1 MKYNG
6 AEIVIKLLENQG
18 VEYIAGIPGGFNLP
32 IYDALYKSK
41 IKHVLARHEQGAAF
55 IAHGISRT
63 TDKAGVCFATSG
75 PGATN
80 LLTAIADAKLDS
92 IPLIAITGQVPLSAI
107 GTDAFQEVDAYGLTI
122 PITKHNFLVR
132 NIEDLF
138 TIIPEA
144 FRIALQGRPGP
155 VLIDIPKNIQ
165 TQVIE
170 LDEIPD
176 YSHPCNKPEN
186 DDTDYGDSI
195 DDDKKFESN
204 ICGNIEH
211 KHSSSRKILK
221 RSTLECMAELINSSR
236 KPIIY
241 AGGGVIRANA
251 SKELCEFA
259 RKSNIPVTLSL
270 MGLGAFPREDK
281 LNIGMLG
288 MHGAP
293 YTNYLMN
300 EADLILAFGIR
311 FDDRA
316 TGNIEKFC
324 PKASIIHVDI
334 DPSEINKVKNSSL
347 SMVADI
353 KNFLKEMI
361 PLINEKERSSWTKRV
376 ECFKEKYPLPS
387 YENPLH
393 PSNIIPYI
401 ASKVPADTLVATDV
415 GEHQMWTAQRYPFNN
430 PKTLLTSGGL
440 GTMGFGLPAAIGASL
455 VHQDKTVLCFSGD
468 GSILMNIQE
477 LATLADLNLNV
488 KVIILTN
495 HHLGLVR
502 QQQQLFYNE
511 HYIASHFISNPD
523 FKTIAKGFGINSC
536 DLGTE
541 EEPLKKLDEVLNE
554 NGPWVI
560 NIPIEECEN
569 VLPMVAPGKSNL
581 EMIGSGELND

>member
-32 IYDALYKSK
+32 IYDALYKSNK
-41 IKHVLARHEQGAAF
+41 LKHILARHEQGAGF
-55 IAHGISRT
+55 IAQGISRA

-144 FRIALQGRPGP
+144 FHIALEGRPGP

-170 LDEIPD
+170 LEKFPD
-176 YSHPCNKPEN
+176 SLSENKNHSKDIEYN
-186 DDTDYGDSI
+186 DSI
-195 DDDKKFESN
+195 DDNKKFESN

-211 KHSSSRKILK
+211 KNSSSTRILK
-221 RSTLECMAELINSSR
+221 RSTLECMAELINNSHR
-236 KPIIY
+236 PIIY

-251 SKELCEFA
+251 SKELYDFA
-259 RKSNIPVTLSL
+259 KKNNIPVTLSL
-270 MGLGAFPREDK
+270 MGLGAFPSNDR

-300 EADLILAFGIR
+300 EADLILAFGTR

-324 PKASIIHVDI
+324 PRASIIHIDI

-347 SMVADI
+347 SMAADI
-353 KNFLKEMI
+353 KDFLREI
-361 PLINEKERSSWTKRV
+361 LPFLNERNRSSWTKRV
-376 ECFKEKYPLPS
+376 ECFKEKYPFPS
-387 YENPLH
+387 YEDPLH
-393 PSNIIPYI
+393 PANIIPYI
-401 ASKVPADTLVATDV
+401 ASKVPEDTLVTTDV
-415 GEHQMWTAQRYPFNN
+415 GEHQMWTAQRYPFNK

-440 GTMGFGLPAAIGASL
+440 GTMGFGLPVAIGAAL
-455 VHQDKTVLCFSGD
+455 ANKEKTVLCFSGD

-502 QQQQLFYNE
+502 QQQQLFYNQ

-536 DLGTE
+536 DLGDE
-541 EEPLKKLDEVLNE
+541 ENPLGKLDEILME
-554 NGPWVI
+554 KGPCVI

-581 EMIGSGELND
+581 EMIGSGEND

>member
-18 VEYIAGIPGGFNLP
+18 VEYISGIPGGFNLP

-41 IKHVLARHEQGAAF
+41 IKHILARHEQGAGF
-55 IAHGISRT
+55 IAQGISRT
-63 TDKAGVCFATSG
+63 TDTAGVCFATSG

-92 IPLIAITGQVPLSAI
+92 IPLVAITGQVPLSAI

-132 NIEDLF
+132 NIHDLF

-144 FRIALQGRPGP
+144 FRIALEGRPGP
-155 VLIDIPKNIQ
+155 VLVDIPKNIQ

-170 LDEIPD
+170 LETFPNSA
-176 YSHPCNKPEN
+176 YSQSNRSETKNYDDSINNDNINKCNK
-186 DDTDYGDSI
+186 
-195 DDDKKFESN
+195 
-204 ICGNIEH
+204 
-211 KHSSSRKILK
+211 KIFK
-221 RSTLECMAELINSSR
+221 RSTLECMAELINNSHR
-236 KPIIY
+236 PIIY

-259 RKSNIPVTLSL
+259 KKNSLPVTLSL
-270 MGLGAFPREDK
+270 MGLGAFPSDDI
-281 LNIGMLG
+281 LNLGMLG

-316 TGNIEKFC
+316 TGNIQKFC
-324 PKASIIHVDI
+324 PNASIIHVDI
-334 DPSEINKVKNSSL
+334 DPSEINKVKNSNL

-353 KNFLKEMI
+353 KEFLKEMI
-361 PLINEKERSSWTKRV
+361 PLINNKTRLSWIKRV
-376 ECFKEKYPLPS
+376 GCFKEKYPLPS

-393 PSNIIPYI
+393 PANIIPYI
-401 ASKVPADTLVATDV
+401 ASKVPSDTIISTDV
-415 GEHQMWTAQRYPFNN
+415 GEHQMWTAQRYPFKK

-440 GTMGFGLPAAIGASL
+440 GTMGFGLPVAIGASL
-455 VHQDKTVLCFSGD
+455 VNTDKTILCFSGD

-477 LATLADLNLNV
+477 LATLADFNLNV

-502 QQQQLFYNE
+502 QQQNLFYNE
-511 HYIASHFISNPD
+511 HYIASQFISNPD
-523 FKTIAKGFGINSC
+523 FATIAKGFGINSC
-536 DLGTE
+536 DLATE
-541 EEPLKKLDEVLNE
+541 NDPLKKLDEILSK

>member
-18 VEYIAGIPGGFNLP
+18 VEYISGIPGGFNLP

-41 IKHVLARHEQGAAF
+41 IKHILARHEQGAGF
-55 IAHGISRT
+55 IAQGISRT
-63 TDKAGVCFATSG
+63 TDTAGVCFATSG

-92 IPLIAITGQVPLSAI
+92 IPLVAITGQVSLSAI

-132 NIEDLF
+132 NIHDLF

-144 FRIALQGRPGP
+144 FRIALEGRPGP
-155 VLIDIPKNIQ
+155 VLVDIPKNIQ

-170 LDEIPD
+170 LETFPNSA
-176 YSHPCNKPEN
+176 YSQSNRSETENYDDTINNDNINKCNK
-186 DDTDYGDSI
+186 
-195 DDDKKFESN
+195 
-204 ICGNIEH
+204 
-211 KHSSSRKILK
+211 KIFK
-221 RSTLECMAELINSSR
+221 RSTLECMAELINNSHR
-236 KPIIY
+236 PIIY

-259 RKSNIPVTLSL
+259 KKNSLPVTLSL
-270 MGLGAFPREDK
+270 MGLGAFPSDDI
-281 LNIGMLG
+281 LNLGMLG

-316 TGNIEKFC
+316 TGNIQKFC
-324 PKASIIHVDI
+324 PNASIIHVDI
-334 DPSEINKVKNSSL
+334 DPSEINKVKNSNL

-353 KNFLKEMI
+353 KEFLKEMI
-361 PLINEKERSSWTKRV
+361 PLINNKTRLSWIKRV
-376 ECFKEKYPLPS
+376 GCFKEKYPLPS

-393 PSNIIPYI
+393 PANIIPYI
-401 ASKVPADTLVATDV
+401 ASKVPSDTIISTDV
-415 GEHQMWTAQRYPFNN
+415 GEHQMWTAQRYPFKK

-440 GTMGFGLPAAIGASL
+440 GTMGFGLPVAIGASL
-455 VHQDKTVLCFSGD
+455 VNTDKTILCFSGD
-468 GSILMNIQE
+468 GSILINIQE
-477 LATLADLNLNV
+477 LATLADFNLNV

-502 QQQQLFYNE
+502 QQQNLFYNE
-511 HYIASHFISNPD
+511 HYIASQFISNPD
-523 FKTIAKGFGINSC
+523 FATIAKGFGINSC
-536 DLGTE
+536 DLATE
-541 EEPLKKLDEVLNE
+541 NDPLKKLDEILSK

>member
-18 VEYIAGIPGGFNLP
+18 VEYISGIPGGFNLP

-41 IKHVLARHEQGAAF
+41 IKHILARHEQGAGF
-55 IAHGISRT
+55 IAQGISRT
-63 TDKAGVCFATSG
+63 TDTAGVCFATSG

-92 IPLIAITGQVPLSAI
+92 IPLVAITGQVSLSAI

-132 NIEDLF
+132 NIHDLF

-144 FRIALQGRPGP
+144 FRIALEGRPGP
-155 VLIDIPKNIQ
+155 VLVDIPKNIQ

-170 LDEIPD
+170 LETFPD
-176 YSHPCNKPEN
+176 SAYSQSNRSETQNYDDTINSDNINKCNK
-186 DDTDYGDSI
+186 
-195 DDDKKFESN
+195 
-204 ICGNIEH
+204 
-211 KHSSSRKILK
+211 KIFK
-221 RSTLECMAELINSSR
+221 RSTLECMAELINNSHR
-236 KPIIY
+236 PIIY

-259 RKSNIPVTLSL
+259 KKNSIPVTLSL
-270 MGLGAFPREDK
+270 MGLGAFPSDDI
-281 LNIGMLG
+281 LNLGMLG

-316 TGNIEKFC
+316 TGNIQKFC
-324 PKASIIHVDI
+324 PNASIIHVDI
-334 DPSEINKVKNSSL
+334 DPSEINKVKNSNL

-353 KNFLKEMI
+353 KEFLKEMI
-361 PLINEKERSSWTKRV
+361 PLINNKTRLSWIKRV
-376 ECFKEKYPLPS
+376 GCFKEKYPLPS

-393 PSNIIPYI
+393 PANIIPYI
-401 ASKVPADTLVATDV
+401 ASKVPSDTIISTDV
-415 GEHQMWTAQRYPFNN
+415 GEHQMWTAQRYPFKK

-440 GTMGFGLPAAIGASL
+440 GTMGFGLPVAIGASL
-455 VHQDKTVLCFSGD
+455 VNTDKTILCFSGD

-477 LATLADLNLNV
+477 LATLADFNLNV

-502 QQQQLFYNE
+502 QQQNLFYNE
-511 HYIASHFISNPD
+511 HYIASQFISNPD
-523 FKTIAKGFGINSC
+523 FATIAKGFGINSC
-536 DLGTE
+536 DLATE
-541 EEPLKKLDEVLNE
+541 NDPLKKLDEILSK

>member
-18 VEYIAGIPGGFNLP
+18 VEYISGIPGGFNLP

-41 IKHVLARHEQGAAF
+41 IKHILARHEQGAGF
-55 IAHGISRT
+55 IAQGISRT
-63 TDKAGVCFATSG
+63 TDTAGVCFATSG

-92 IPLIAITGQVPLSAI
+92 IPLVAITGQVPLSAI

-132 NIEDLF
+132 NIHDLF

-144 FRIALQGRPGP
+144 FRIALEGRSGP
-155 VLIDIPKNIQ
+155 VLVDIPKNIQ

-170 LDEIPD
+170 LETFPNSA
-176 YSHPCNKPEN
+176 YSQLNRSETENYDDSINNDNINKCNK
-186 DDTDYGDSI
+186 
-195 DDDKKFESN
+195 
-204 ICGNIEH
+204 
-211 KHSSSRKILK
+211 KIFK
-221 RSTLECMAELINSSR
+221 RSTLECMAELINNSHR
-236 KPIIY
+236 PIIY

-259 RKSNIPVTLSL
+259 KKNSLPVTLSL
-270 MGLGAFPREDK
+270 MGLGAFPSDDI
-281 LNIGMLG
+281 LNLGMLG

-316 TGNIEKFC
+316 TGNIQKFC
-324 PKASIIHVDI
+324 PNASIIHVDI
-334 DPSEINKVKNSSL
+334 DPSEINKVKNSNL

-353 KNFLKEMI
+353 KEFLKEMI
-361 PLINEKERSSWTKRV
+361 PLINNKTRLSWIKRV
-376 ECFKEKYPLPS
+376 GCFKEKYPLPS

-393 PSNIIPYI
+393 PANIIPYI
-401 ASKVPADTLVATDV
+401 ASKVPSDTIISTDV
-415 GEHQMWTAQRYPFNN
+415 GEHQMWTAQRYPFKN

-440 GTMGFGLPAAIGASL
+440 GTMGFGLPVAIGASL
-455 VHQDKTVLCFSGD
+455 VNTDKTILCFSGD

-477 LATLADLNLNV
+477 LATLADFNLNV

-502 QQQQLFYNE
+502 QQQNLFYNE
-511 HYIASHFISNPD
+511 HYIASQFISNPD
-523 FKTIAKGFGINSC
+523 FATIAKGFGINSC
-536 DLGTE
+536 DLATE
-541 EEPLKKLDEVLNE
+541 NDPLKKLDEILSK

>member
-41 IKHVLARHEQGAAF
+41 IKHILARHEQGAAF
-55 IAHGISRT
+55 IAQGISRT

-144 FRIALQGRPGP
+144 FRIALEGRPGP

-165 TQVIE
+165 TEVIE
-170 LDEIPD
+170 IDEFPGNQPSEFI
-176 YSHPCNKPEN
+176 HP
-186 DDTDYGDSI
+186 SI
-195 DDDKKFESN
+195 DKEHSTIDDQNKFESN

-211 KHSSSRKILK
+211 KDSSNFKILK
-221 RSTLECMAELINSSR
+221 RSTLECMAELINSSHR
-236 KPIIY
+236 PIIY
-241 AGGGVIRANA
+241 AGGGVIRADA
-251 SKELCEFA
+251 SKELYAFA
-259 RKSNIPVTLSL
+259 KKNNIPVTLSL
-270 MGLGAFPREDK
+270 MGLGAFPSNDM

-293 YTNYLMN
+293 YTNYLIN
-300 EADLILAFGIR
+300 EADLILAFGTR

-347 SMVADI
+347 SMVTDI
-353 KNFLKEMI
+353 KDFLTEMI
-361 PLINEKERSSWTKRV
+361 PLISEKERSSWTKRI
-376 ECFKEKYPLPS
+376 ECFKEKYPLPT
-387 YENPLH
+387 YDNPLH
-393 PSNIIPYI
+393 PANIIPYI
-401 ASKVPADTLVATDV
+401 ASKVPEDTIVCTDV
-415 GEHQMWTAQRYPFNN
+415 GEHQMWTAQRYPFNK
-430 PKTLLTSGGL
+430 PKTLLSSGGL
-440 GTMGFGLPAAIGASL
+440 GTMGFGLPVAIGAAL
-455 VHQDKTVLCFSGD
+455 AKQDKTVLCFSGD

-477 LATLADLNLNV
+477 LATLADLELNV

-523 FKTIAKGFGINSC
+523 FKTIARGFGINSC
-536 DLGTE
+536 DLGTDHKPLQKLE
-541 EEPLKKLDEVLNE
+541 EILAQK
-554 NGPWVI
+554 GPCVI
-560 NIPIEECEN
+560 NIPIEEYEN

-581 EMIGSGELND
+581 EMIGSDRLHD

>member
-18 VEYIAGIPGGFNLP
+18 VEYISGIPGGFNLP

-41 IKHVLARHEQGAAF
+41 IKHILARHEQGAGF
-55 IAHGISRT
+55 IAQGISRT
-63 TDKAGVCFATSG
+63 TDTAGVCFATSG

-92 IPLIAITGQVPLSAI
+92 IPLVAITGQVPLSAI

-132 NIEDLF
+132 NIHDLF

-144 FRIALQGRPGP
+144 FRIALEGRPGP
-155 VLIDIPKNIQ
+155 VLVDIPKNIQ

-170 LDEIPD
+170 LETFPNSA
-176 YSHPCNKPEN
+176 YSQSNRSETENYDDSINNDNINKCNK
-186 DDTDYGDSI
+186 
-195 DDDKKFESN
+195 
-204 ICGNIEH
+204 
-211 KHSSSRKILK
+211 KIFK
-221 RSTLECMAELINSSR
+221 RSTLECMAELINNSHR
-236 KPIIY
+236 PIIY

-259 RKSNIPVTLSL
+259 KKNSLPVTLSL
-270 MGLGAFPREDK
+270 MGLGAFPSDDI
-281 LNIGMLG
+281 LNLGMLG

-316 TGNIEKFC
+316 TGNIQKFC
-324 PKASIIHVDI
+324 PNASIIHVDI
-334 DPSEINKVKNSSL
+334 DPSEINKVKNSNL

-353 KNFLKEMI
+353 KEFLKEMI
-361 PLINEKERSSWTKRV
+361 PLINNKTRLSWIKRV
-376 ECFKEKYPLPS
+376 GCFKEKYPLPS

-393 PSNIIPYI
+393 PANIIPYI
-401 ASKVPADTLVATDV
+401 ASKVPSDTIISTDV
-415 GEHQMWTAQRYPFNN
+415 GEHQMWTAQRYPFKK

-440 GTMGFGLPAAIGASL
+440 GTMGFGLPVAIGASL
-455 VHQDKTVLCFSGD
+455 VNTDKTILCFSGD

-477 LATLADLNLNV
+477 LATLADFNLNV

-502 QQQQLFYNE
+502 QQQNLFYNE
-511 HYIASHFISNPD
+511 HYIASQFISNPD
-523 FKTIAKGFGINSC
+523 FATIAKGFGINSC
-536 DLGTE
+536 DLATE
-541 EEPLKKLDEVLNE
+541 NDPLKKLDEILSKS
-554 NGPWVI
+554 GPWVI

>member
-18 VEYIAGIPGGFNLP
+18 VEYISGIPGGFNLP

-41 IKHVLARHEQGAAF
+41 IKHILARHEQGAGF
-55 IAHGISRT
+55 IAQGISRT
-63 TDKAGVCFATSG
+63 TDTAGVCFATSG

-92 IPLIAITGQVPLSAI
+92 IPLVAITGQVPLSSI

-132 NIEDLF
+132 NIHDLF

-144 FRIALQGRPGP
+144 FRIALEGRPGP
-155 VLIDIPKNIQ
+155 VLVDIPKNIQ

-170 LDEIPD
+170 LETFPD
-176 YSHPCNKPEN
+176 SAYSQSNRSETENYDDTINNDNINKCNK
-186 DDTDYGDSI
+186 
-195 DDDKKFESN
+195 
-204 ICGNIEH
+204 
-211 KHSSSRKILK
+211 KIFK
-221 RSTLECMAELINSSR
+221 RSTLECMAELINNSHR
-236 KPIIY
+236 PIIY

-259 RKSNIPVTLSL
+259 KKNSIPVTLSL
-270 MGLGAFPREDK
+270 MGLGAFPSDDI
-281 LNIGMLG
+281 LNLGMLG

-316 TGNIEKFC
+316 TGNIQKFC
-324 PKASIIHVDI
+324 PNASIIHVDI
-334 DPSEINKVKNSSL
+334 DPSEINKVKNSNL

-353 KNFLKEMI
+353 KEFLKEMI
-361 PLINEKERSSWTKRV
+361 PLINSKTRLSWIKRV
-376 ECFKEKYPLPS
+376 GCFKEKYPLPS

-393 PSNIIPYI
+393 PANIIPYI
-401 ASKVPADTLVATDV
+401 ASKVSSDTIISTDV
-415 GEHQMWTAQRYPFNN
+415 GEHQMWTAQRYPFKK

-455 VHQDKTVLCFSGD
+455 VNTDKTILCFSGD

-477 LATLADLNLNV
+477 LATLADFNLNV

-502 QQQQLFYNE
+502 QQQNLFYNE
-511 HYIASHFISNPD
+511 HYIASQFISNPD
-523 FKTIAKGFGINSC
+523 FATIAKGFGINSC
-536 DLGTE
+536 DLATE
-541 EEPLKKLDEVLNE
+541 NDPLKKLDEILSKS
-554 NGPWVI
+554 GPWVI

>member
-18 VEYIAGIPGGFNLP
+18 VEYISGIPGGFNLP

-41 IKHVLARHEQGAAF
+41 IKHILARHEQGAGF
-55 IAHGISRT
+55 IAQGISRT
-63 TDKAGVCFATSG
+63 TDTAGVCFATSG

-92 IPLIAITGQVPLSAI
+92 IPIVAITGQVPLSAI

-132 NIEDLF
+132 NIHDLF

-144 FRIALQGRPGP
+144 FRIALEGRPGP
-155 VLIDIPKNIQ
+155 VLVDIPKNIQ

-170 LDEIPD
+170 LETFPNSA
-176 YSHPCNKPEN
+176 YSQSNRSETENYDDSINNDNINKCNK
-186 DDTDYGDSI
+186 
-195 DDDKKFESN
+195 
-204 ICGNIEH
+204 
-211 KHSSSRKILK
+211 KIFK
-221 RSTLECMAELINSSR
+221 RSTLECMAELINNSHR
-236 KPIIY
+236 PIIY

-259 RKSNIPVTLSL
+259 KKNSLPVTLSL
-270 MGLGAFPREDK
+270 MGLGAFPSDDI
-281 LNIGMLG
+281 LNLGMLG

-316 TGNIEKFC
+316 TGNIQKFC
-324 PKASIIHVDI
+324 PNASIIHVDI
-334 DPSEINKVKNSSL
+334 DPSEINKVKNSNL

-353 KNFLKEMI
+353 KEFLKEMI
-361 PLINEKERSSWTKRV
+361 PLINNKTRLSWIKRV
-376 ECFKEKYPLPS
+376 GCFKEKYPLPS

-393 PSNIIPYI
+393 PANIIPYI
-401 ASKVPADTLVATDV
+401 ASKVPSDTIISTDV
-415 GEHQMWTAQRYPFNN
+415 GEHQMWTAQRYPFKK

-440 GTMGFGLPAAIGASL
+440 GTMGFGLPVAIGASL
-455 VHQDKTVLCFSGD
+455 VNTDKTILCFSGD
-468 GSILMNIQE
+468 GFILMNIQE
-477 LATLADLNLNV
+477 LATLADFNLNV

-502 QQQQLFYNE
+502 QQQNLFYNE
-511 HYIASHFISNPD
+511 HYIASQFISNPD
-523 FKTIAKGFGINSC
+523 FATIAKGFGINSC
-536 DLGTE
+536 DLATE
-541 EEPLKKLDEVLNE
+541 NDPLKKLDEILSK

>member
-18 VEYIAGIPGGFNLP
+18 VEYISGIPGGFNLP

-41 IKHVLARHEQGAAF
+41 IKHILARHEQGAGF
-55 IAHGISRT
+55 IAQGISRT
-63 TDKAGVCFATSG
+63 TDTAGVCFATSG

-92 IPLIAITGQVPLSAI
+92 IPLVAITGQVSLSAI

-132 NIEDLF
+132 NIHDLF

-144 FRIALQGRPGP
+144 FRIALEGRSGP
-155 VLIDIPKNIQ
+155 VLVDIPKNIQ
-165 TQVIE
+165 TQVIKLE
-170 LDEIPD
+170 TFPNSA
-176 YSHPCNKPEN
+176 YSQLNRSETENYDDSINNDNINKCNK
-186 DDTDYGDSI
+186 
-195 DDDKKFESN
+195 
-204 ICGNIEH
+204 
-211 KHSSSRKILK
+211 KIFK
-221 RSTLECMAELINSSR
+221 RSTLECMAELINNSHR
-236 KPIIY
+236 PIIY

-259 RKSNIPVTLSL
+259 KKNSIPVTLSL
-270 MGLGAFPREDK
+270 MGLGAFPSDDI
-281 LNIGMLG
+281 LNLGMLG

-316 TGNIEKFC
+316 TGNIQKFC
-324 PKASIIHVDI
+324 PNASIIHVDI
-334 DPSEINKVKNSSL
+334 DPSEINKVKNSNL

-353 KNFLKEMI
+353 KEFLKEMI
-361 PLINEKERSSWTKRV
+361 PLINNKTRLSWIKRV
-376 ECFKEKYPLPS
+376 GCFKEKYPLPS

-393 PSNIIPYI
+393 PANIIPYI
-401 ASKVPADTLVATDV
+401 SSKVPSDTIISTDV
-415 GEHQMWTAQRYPFNN
+415 GEHQMWTAQRYPFKK

-440 GTMGFGLPAAIGASL
+440 GTMGFGLPVAIGASL
-455 VHQDKTVLCFSGD
+455 VNTDKTILCFSGD

-477 LATLADLNLNV
+477 LATLADFNLNV

-502 QQQQLFYNE
+502 QQQNLFYNE
-511 HYIASHFISNPD
+511 HYIASQFISNPD
-523 FKTIAKGFGINSC
+523 FATIAKGFGINSC
-536 DLGTE
+536 DLATE
-541 EEPLKKLDEVLNE
+541 NDPLKKLDEILSKS
-554 NGPWVI
+554 GPWVI

>member
-18 VEYIAGIPGGFNLP
+18 VEYISGIPGGFNLP

-41 IKHVLARHEQGAAF
+41 IKHILARHEQGAGF
-55 IAHGISRT
+55 IAQGISRT
-63 TDKAGVCFATSG
+63 TDTAGVCFATSG

-92 IPLIAITGQVPLSAI
+92 IPLVAITGQVPLSAI

-132 NIEDLF
+132 NIHDLF

-144 FRIALQGRPGP
+144 FRIALEGRPGP
-155 VLIDIPKNIQ
+155 VLVDIPKNIQ

-170 LDEIPD
+170 LETFPNSA
-176 YSHPCNKPEN
+176 YSQSNRSETENYDDTINNDNINKCNK
-186 DDTDYGDSI
+186 
-195 DDDKKFESN
+195 
-204 ICGNIEH
+204 
-211 KHSSSRKILK
+211 KIFK
-221 RSTLECMAELINSSR
+221 RSTLECMAELINNSHR
-236 KPIIY
+236 PIIY

-259 RKSNIPVTLSL
+259 KKNSLPVTLSL
-270 MGLGAFPREDK
+270 MGLGAFPSDDI
-281 LNIGMLG
+281 LNLGMLG

-316 TGNIEKFC
+316 TGNIQKFC
-324 PKASIIHVDI
+324 PNASIIHVDI
-334 DPSEINKVKNSSL
+334 DPSEINKVKNSNL

-353 KNFLKEMI
+353 KEFLKEMI
-361 PLINEKERSSWTKRV
+361 PLINNKTRLSWIKRV
-376 ECFKEKYPLPS
+376 GCFKEKYPLPS

-393 PSNIIPYI
+393 PANIIPYI
-401 ASKVPADTLVATDV
+401 SSKVPSDTIISTDV
-415 GEHQMWTAQRYPFNN
+415 GEHQMWTAQRYPFKK

-440 GTMGFGLPAAIGASL
+440 GTMGFGLPVAIGASL
-455 VHQDKTVLCFSGD
+455 VNTDKTILCFSGD

-477 LATLADLNLNV
+477 LATLADFNLNV

-502 QQQQLFYNE
+502 QQQNLFYNE
-511 HYIASHFISNPD
+511 HYIASQFISNPD
-523 FKTIAKGFGINSC
+523 FATIAKGFGINSC
-536 DLGTE
+536 DLATE
-541 EEPLKKLDEVLNE
+541 NDPLKKLDEILSK